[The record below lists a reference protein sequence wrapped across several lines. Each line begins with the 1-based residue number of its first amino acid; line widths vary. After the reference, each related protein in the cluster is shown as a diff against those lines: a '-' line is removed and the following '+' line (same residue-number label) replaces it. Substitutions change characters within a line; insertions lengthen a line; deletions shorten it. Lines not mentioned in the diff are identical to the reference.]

1 MHARHHYFT
10 LAVKTYWAT
19 PTKLIRAHCEFFLLY
34 SKKFTLHH
42 LYEWALRY
50 HFGLII
56 FLITPF
62 KFFDSFLILSN
73 RCLGCLIYYFLVE
86 TSPCFCLCILRL
98 HAISNNYIYIV
109 DMADEISQGIT
120 LYSHVFRCFNS
131 SLKIIYH
138 YYSPITKYWATEKCS
153 LNLEK
158 NSLLKNLLFVGS
170 IISKRIDLTPYSL
183 AKNYRLCSS
192 LIRFDIMDYDLVLTW
207 GSGL

>member
-42 LYEWALRY
+42 LYKWALRY

-73 RCLGCLIYYFLVE
+73 RCLCCLIYYFLVE

-109 DMADEISQGIT
+109 DMADKICQGIT
-120 LYSHVFRCFNS
+120 LYSHVNVSELNRKKIYNAINRQRSSGHLWTCNQNVLSFFR
-131 SLKIIYH
+131 
-138 YYSPITKYWATEKCS
+138 
-153 LNLEK
+153 LNRPEA
-158 NSLLKNLLFVGS
+158 
-170 IISKRIDLTPYSL
+170 Y
-183 AKNYRLCSS
+183 
-192 LIRFDIMDYDLVLTW
+192 
-207 GSGL
+207 